1 MKSHQTFI
9 AGRNVTARDESVA
22 VVEPDR
28 PTEFEIQA
36 VIWRGLR
43 DLGINSRGEVCSV
56 FAGRAKVRF
65 DIAVFGPDGLA
76 GIIEVKVSSIC
87 HATDWH
93 GTRQGSRY
101 GQFRVPVRIV
111 YGMSEAEALLE
122 DAKRGDL
129 WP

>member
-1 MKSHQTFI
+1 MSRQAFT
-9 AGRNVTARDESVA
+9 AGRKVTTRDVSV
-22 VVEPDR
+22 VVIEPDR

-43 DLGINSRGEVCSV
+43 DLGINARGEVCSV

-65 DIAVFGPDGLA
+65 DIAVFGTDGLA
-76 GIIEVKVSSIC
+76 GIIEVKVSSIR
-87 HATDWH
+87 HASDWQA
-93 GTRQGSRY
+93 TRQGSRY
-101 GQFRVPVRIV
+101 GQFHVPVRIV

-129 WP
+129 WL